1 MGVVPMKK
9 LIIFIVFMAVLLTL
23 SSNAYAEDK
32 IKIEVGDYTLTATL
46 SDNSSAKAFVQLL
59 SKGKLT
65 VEMSDYGD
73 FEKVG
78 SLGTTLPRNDTYI
91 TTEPGDLILYQ
102 GNNITIYYD
111 VNSWT
116 FTKLGKIDGISSS
129 ELRDILGKG
138 DITAVFSLPEENN
151 FSYGDAD
158 CNGSLTANDAALVL
172 KKILNANYKL
182 PIEDKT
188 NDYLKYMD
196 VDGDS
201 NISATDCAHILQKV
215 LMGTYLFPC
224 EK

>member
-78 SLGTTLPRNDTYI
+78 PLGTTLPRNDTYI

-138 DITAVFSLPEENN
+138 DITAVFSLLEEKN

-188 NDYLKYMD
+188 NDYIKYMD